1 VFEVRTNKGLRAS
14 DWNVDVAAMAGS
26 LVHEIKNPLSTI
38 NINAQLLLEDS
49 GEPQTPREERN
60 VRRLRVIAAEIQRLE
75 SIIQAFLRFTE
86 RHEVRPI
93 QGNLNEVLEELAEFV
108 TAETEAR
115 RVQLRLGLDPNLP
128 STSYDPLLIRQVF
141 LNLIQNAYQI
151 MNDSGGELMLRTRV
165 DAEDGEEWIVGEV
178 IDTGP
183 GISERGIERLF
194 ELYYST
200 REGGNGLGLAIS
212 KRIIE
217 EHGGF
222 IKVRSEPG
230 KGSQFGV
237 YLPLVRGEDRKESE
251 TP

>member
-1 VFEVRTNKGLRAS
+1 
-14 DWNVDVAAMAGS
+14 MAGS

-75 SIIQAFLRFTE
+75 SIIQAVLRFTE

-194 ELYYST
+194 ELCYS
-200 REGGNGLGLAIS
+200 
-212 KRIIE
+212 
-217 EHGGF
+217 
-222 IKVRSEPG
+222 
-230 KGSQFGV
+230 
-237 YLPLVRGEDRKESE
+237 
-251 TP
+251 

>member
-1 VFEVRTNKGLRAS
+1 MFEVRTRKGPRAS
-14 DWNVDVAAMAGS
+14 DWSVDVAAMAGS

-38 NINAQLLLEDS
+38 NINAQLLLEDIRD
-49 GEPQTPREERN
+49 PQTPREERN

-75 SIIQAFLRFTE
+75 NIMQSFLRFTE
-86 RHEVRPI
+86 RHEVRPVET
-93 QGNLNEVLEELAEFV
+93 NLNELFEELAEFV
-108 TAETEAR
+108 APEAEKR
-115 RVQLRLGLDPNLP
+115 RIRLRLGLDQDLP
-128 STSYDPLLIRQVF
+128 RSRHDPILIRQVF

-151 MNDSGGELMLRTRV
+151 MGDAGGELILRTRV
-165 DAEDGEEWIVGEV
+165 DEEAGERWIIGEV

-183 GISERGIERLF
+183 GISERGMERLF

-212 KRIIE
+212 KRIID

-230 KGSQFGV
+230 KGSQFSV
-237 YLPLVRGEDRKESE
+237 HLPLPSDADEAEDR
-251 TP
+251 

>member
-1 VFEVRTNKGLRAS
+1 MFEVRTNKGLRAS